1 MVQSVSSPPSP
12 RGSSSRS
19 DARRQIDDEHREL
32 NRLLQEITQTQDLVR
47 VKAMLAELAT
57 LLRAHFET
65 EEGPRG
71 IHEVVGEQ
79 ASHTLPAVQRL
90 FEEHRTILTRVEQLR
105 IEVAD
110 CLDGPVRRTLGG
122 VTGLVD
128 LLHRHEA
135 DEEELFAGSFYTDL
149 GGHA

>member
-12 RGSSSRS
+12 RGSDSRS
-19 DARRQIDDEHREL
+19 DARAKIDDEHREL

-47 VKAMLAELAT
+47 IKAMLADLAT

-65 EEGPRG
+65 EEGPKG

-90 FEEHRTILTRVEQLR
+90 FEEHRQILTRIEQLR

-110 CLDGPVRRTLGG
+110 CLDGPVRRTIGG
-122 VTGLVD
+122 VTSLVEM
-128 LLHRHEA
+128 LHQHEA
-135 DEEELFAGSFYTDL
+135 DEEELFANSFYTDL